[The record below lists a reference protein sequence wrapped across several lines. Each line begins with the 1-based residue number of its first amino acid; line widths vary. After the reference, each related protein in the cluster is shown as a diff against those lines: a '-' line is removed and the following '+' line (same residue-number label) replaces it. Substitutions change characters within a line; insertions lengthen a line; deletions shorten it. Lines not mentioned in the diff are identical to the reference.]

1 MQVTNITCSKSEF
14 LNQKSITMK
23 KLIILT
29 CLFATLSVAASNPP
43 EVTEK
48 VLKAFN
54 GTFMKATDV
63 VWHETQNYYE
73 ASFKQSEILSRAIY
87 DTEGNLLRTTRYY
100 SQENLPI
107 HILTKIQKKYAGKSI
122 YGVTELSMEGE
133 VTYHITLQDETRWYV
148 IKSDSWGTLELSQ
161 KFKKA

>member
-1 MQVTNITCSKSEF
+1 
-14 LNQKSITMK
+14 MK

-29 CLFATLSVAASNPP
+29 CLFAALSVAASAPP

-54 GTFMKATDV
+54 ETFMKATDV
-63 VWHETQNYYE
+63 VWHETQNMYE
-73 ASFKQSEILSRAIY
+73 ASFKQSEIISRAIY
-87 DTEGNLLRTTRYY
+87 DKDGNLLRTTRYY

-107 HILTKIQKKYAGKSI
+107 NILTKLQKRYAGKSV
-122 YGVTELSMEGE
+122 YGVTELSAEDE
-133 VTYHITLQDETRWYV
+133 VSYHITLQDETNWYM
-148 IKSDSWGTLELSQ
+148 IIADNFGNLELSK

>member
-1 MQVTNITCSKSEF
+1 
-14 LNQKSITMK
+14 MK
-23 KLIILT
+23 KLIILA

-54 GTFMKATDV
+54 ETFMKATDV

-73 ASFKQSEILSRAIY
+73 ASFKQSEVISRAIY
-87 DTEGNLLRTTRYY
+87 DAGGNLLRTTRYY

-107 HILTKIQKKYAGKSI
+107 NILTRVKKKYAGKSVF
-122 YGVTELSMEGE
+122 GVTELSTED
-133 VTYHITLQDETRWYV
+133 VVSYHITLQDEKNWYIV
-148 IKSDSWGTLELSQ
+148 IADNWGNLELS
-161 KFKKA
+161 KKYKKA